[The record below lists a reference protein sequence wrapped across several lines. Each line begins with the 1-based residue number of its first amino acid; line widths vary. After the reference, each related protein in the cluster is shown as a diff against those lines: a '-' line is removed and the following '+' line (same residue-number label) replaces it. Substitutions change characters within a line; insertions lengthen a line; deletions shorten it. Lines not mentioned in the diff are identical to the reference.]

1 MELEFVKGD
10 VISEIGEPDKWVV
23 VGIKSTLDTYFVCE
37 IEDGERYANV
47 IQLDP
52 ELNKRLVKV
61 GKWDF
66 EREWEMDDDGT

>member
-1 MELEFVKGD
+1 MALEFVKGD

-23 VGIKSTLDTYFVCE
+23 VGIKSTSDTYFVCE
-37 IEDGERYANV
+37 TEDGEKYANV

-61 GKWDF
+61 GRWNF
-66 EREWEMDDDGT
+66 LENCEVDDDGT

>member
-1 MELEFVKGD
+1 

-47 IQLDP
+47 LQLNP
-52 ELNKRLVKV
+52 EINKRLVKV

-66 EREWEMDDDGT
+66 GREVEVDDDGT

>member
-1 MELEFVKGD
+1 MGLEFVKGD

-37 IEDGERYANV
+37 IEDGEKYANV

-61 GKWDF
+61 GRWDF
-66 EREWEMDDDGT
+66 LGNCEVDDG

>member
-23 VGIKSTLDTYFVCE
+23 VGRKTISETYFVCE

-47 IQLDP
+47 LQLDP

-66 EREWEMDDDGT
+66 DSEKEVDDG

>member
-1 MELEFVKGD
+1 MELEFVKCD

-23 VGIKSTLDTYFVCE
+23 MGRRSSTETYFVCE

-47 IQLDP
+47 IQLDS

-61 GKWDF
+61 GEWDF
-66 EREWEMDDDGT
+66 DRNCEVEDDGT